1 MAMWPFRRKSRRKRV
16 RASTT
21 DFEESRGR
29 TVEHTLPPRSQTLQ
43 DITMPDAA
51 PIAEQSKKVQR
62 QGPNKLQR
70 KPRTYSFSPGRN
82 DSINLGR
89 RMSTRARRE
98 GPATTQDPSDFEHA
112 ASRRR
117 TRDNGRATESPLN
130 DDIFQRVP
138 TLHNKRDGDH
148 LPHKKSSKKR
158 RKDDQREAEIK
169 AMSSFM
175 PHRSAT
181 DDWTVPRP
189 LRKESRRVR
198 TGFSIGFKGSSKQE
212 WDKYNRSSDIS
223 LPAESLRSSLSSD
236 SEHISFRVSAL
247 EALAPRPTLRYD
259 THSRPGV
266 GGSDGGPKL
275 TRGPSQQQRK
285 LSAPI
290 PEATL
295 KAHKRIHDLADELSA
310 GDLRDVMERD
320 QRRRERKR
328 QRDQEK
334 LERELTRRTESQRA
348 AEAEARKQG
357 RDSPPNLER
366 GVLGREVVGLGID
379 STSAVVTS
387 SRVRQPAES
396 PKQKGKR
403 PEGGNSETGGPED
416 QSQPDPLSAFHRTDS
431 IPLQSP
437 KLVVEAKPPPP
448 PPPPPLTSP
457 ASKSSFIRLK
467 LSRSKS
473 PQESD
478 SKTERSEP
486 PLKGSETSS
495 SRGPRAWTSFFR
507 WAGRNKRA
515 SEGPSSFSN
524 TSRDSMQTTQPPA
537 APVNFVPRR
546 ANSGVPKR
554 TMSRFRE
561 DLPELPLSPPDSR
574 IQSPEADP
582 IPPTI
587 AEASPD
593 PNSDPDHIG
602 FAPPPQID
610 RYDTP
615 ASEQRSMEAM
625 RQTPSTFGRPDEP
638 SVSPELQTMS
648 LASIDSEG
656 SWLSGRLARKRKS
669 SGVLQ
674 TTSSPYGQF
683 PQRTSDSDNEQ
694 PREHDAVNEDIS
706 ITEDDYLAQFAP
718 VNSERPSWNR
728 RSAGDPR
735 PSSDGEEEAHW
746 GSVQGHQPT
755 VIHTHTAGRIKS
767 REGLLKAFGEEGEID
782 VHPASDDSGEGEDEG
797 MGEGL
802 KRATSINLSKEHVRR
817 ISAGSARLLS
827 ISPRSSVD
835 AKRRSLTL
843 LESTDHTATS

>member
-1 MAMWPFRRKSRRKRV
+1 M

-29 TVEHTLPPRSQTLQ
+29 TIEHALPPRSQTLQ
-43 DITMPDAA
+43 DVTMPDAA
-51 PIAEQSKKVQR
+51 PIAEQGIKVQR

-89 RMSTRARRE
+89 RMSTRAKRE
-98 GPATTQDPSDFEHA
+98 GPTPLQHPAGFEHA

-117 TRDNGRATESPLN
+117 TRGDGGASGTALN

-138 TLHNKRDGDH
+138 TLHNKRDGEH
-148 LPHKKSSKKR
+148 LPWKKSSKKR

-169 AMSSFM
+169 AMSSLM

-181 DDWTVPRP
+181 DDWTAPHP

-212 WDKYNRSSDIS
+212 WEKYNRSSDIS
-223 LPAESLRSSLSSD
+223 LRAESMRSSLSSD

-259 THSRPGV
+259 THPRPGV

-334 LERELTRRTESQRA
+334 LERELARRAESQKA
-348 AEAEARKQG
+348 AEAEAKKQG

-366 GVLGREVVGLGID
+366 GVLGREAVGLGID
-379 STSAVVTS
+379 PTSAVVTS
-387 SRVRQPAES
+387 SRVRQPAEL

-403 PEGGNSETGGPED
+403 PEGDSSEGGAPED
-416 QSQPDPLSAFHRTDS
+416 QSRPDPLSAFHRTDS

-437 KLVVEAKPPPP
+437 KLAIEAKP

-457 ASKSSFIRLK
+457 ASKSSFIKLK

-478 SKTERSEP
+478 SKTEHSEP

-507 WAGRNKRA
+507 WGGRNKRA
-515 SEGPSSFSN
+515 SGGPSSFSN

-537 APVNFVPRR
+537 PPVSFVPRR
-546 ANSGVPKR
+546 TNSGVPKR

-587 AEASPD
+587 TEASPD
-593 PNSDPDHIG
+593 PNGDPDHIE

-615 ASEQRSMEAM
+615 TSEQRSLEAM

-656 SWLSGRLARKRKS
+656 SWLSGRLAKKRKS
-669 SGVLQ
+669 SGILQ

-694 PREHDAVNEDIS
+694 PQEQDLVNEDIS
-706 ITEDDYLAQFAP
+706 ITEDDYLAKITPINA
-718 VNSERPSWNR
+718 ERPSWNR
-728 RSAGDPR
+728 KSTGDPR

-755 VIHTHTAGRIKS
+755 VVHTHTAGRIKS

-782 VHPASDDSGEGEDEG
+782 VHPASYDSGEGEDDG

-802 KRATSINLSKEHVRR
+802 RRATSVNLGKEHARR

-835 AKRRSLTL
+835 AKRRSLSL
-843 LESTDHTATS
+843 MESTDNIAAS